1 MAETV
6 EFASNGSTASGY
18 LVRPADG
25 SGPGVVV
32 VQEWWGVDSGIK
44 AQAGVEF

>member
-6 EFASNGSTASGY
+6 EFASNGTTASGY
-18 LVRPADG
+18 LVRPPSG

-32 VQEWWGVDSGIK
+32 VQ
-44 AQAGVEF
+44 